1 MFLAT
6 FARFVARAAGLHM
19 RFVSARVAYAD
30 SFGHT
35 HAQNGLLR
43 RMFCTLGMGT
53 NLSRT
58 TNSNFGTLSYLFG
71 AIQLHSWRKPSR
83 VRSDDDSIQ
92 ISLNSISLRS
102 GLAWTSAARPLLTY
116 AAALLGPPLPGPYLR
131 TYLRSCDA
139 RQSRQSLTQWMF
151 RIVPIFAF
159 LFLWSKF
166 LASDF

>member
-1 MFLAT
+1 MAMFLAT

-58 TNSNFGTLSYLFG
+58 TYSNSCTLSYLYG
-71 AIQLHSWRKPSR
+71 AIQIHSERKPSR
-83 VRSDDDSIQ
+83 V
-92 ISLNSISLRS
+92 
-102 GLAWTSAARPLLTY
+102 
-116 AAALLGPPLPGPYLR
+116 
-131 TYLRSCDA
+131 
-139 RQSRQSLTQWMF
+139 
-151 RIVPIFAF
+151 
-159 LFLWSKF
+159 
-166 LASDF
+166 